1 MKTRQPRSLGLY
13 PVSLILIIALAG
25 IICYSPVLD
34 SFFLSDDFVLIALFE
49 QLGPFGLWVNQQHGQ
64 SLFFRPVL
72 GLISF
77 LDYQAW
83 GNYPVGYHL
92 TNLGFH
98 LANAFAV
105 GWIANLLT
113 KNLAIA
119 RNYKII
125 LPYLAGFIFLLLPS
139 HTEAVSW
146 ISART
151 DVISSC
157 FGLAAFATY
166 LIGRN
171 WPNKVPFILSLFL
184 FFCAVLSKESLVTF
198 PGLVILYEVYDFI
211 ENKNNKKSGRD
222 RGLLILPYLG
232 VLIVYFVWRTLK
244 LGTPLGGYGG
254 DVHLNFNVG
263 HIAKNLVIYP
273 TRTFFPPIFESTFL
287 LWLFIFLGL
296 ILLSLGCTS
305 LFVKGRSPH
314 PEIPPLLLFLVGSFF
329 VAVLPAINV
338 FVSIT
343 DTQGE
348 RYLYFGSGFASI
360 YLAIVLVFVCL
371 KIRVILIASSVLLLI
386 FGLTVQS
393 LNQNWK
399 IAGSI
404 SQNILLE
411 MLLENPETPAI
422 LTALPDNYRGAYIYR
437 TGLIQGLELFGGGEK
452 YAIAF
457 TREPAD
463 GPFERVKFETDQ
475 IQTVMHHDLRE
486 IDDAVFVQ
494 QDRPEIYQ
502 FTLSNPD
509 TSFLPWPKN
518 SLKTQDYEVIQF
530 APNQYQL
537 LLKNPGLADHLMF
550 YSDGRLIRSPDS

>member
-1 MKTRQPRSLGLY
+1 MKTRQPRSPGLY
-13 PVSLILIIALAG
+13 PVSLIIIIALAG
-25 IICYSPVLD
+25 IICYSPVLG
-34 SFFLSDDFVLIALFE
+34 SFFLSDDLVLIALFE
-49 QLGPFGLWVNQQHGQ
+49 KLGPFGLWVNQQHGQ

-72 GLISF
+72 SLISF
-77 LDYQAW
+77 WDYQIW
-83 GNYPVGYHL
+83 GNYPLGYHL

-113 KNLAIA
+113 KNFAIA
-119 RNYKII
+119 RHSKII

-151 DVISSC
+151 DVISSF
-157 FGLAAFATY
+157 FGLAAFVTY

-171 WPNKVPFILSLFL
+171 SNSKFPFLLSLFL
-184 FFCAVLSKESLVTF
+184 LFFALLSKESLVTF
-198 PGLVILYEVYDFI
+198 PGLVILYEIYDFI
-211 ENKNNKKSGRD
+211 ADENNRKFRRD
-222 RGLLILPYLG
+222 RGFFILSHIG
-232 VLIVYFVWRTLK
+232 VLIVYFVWRNRK

-273 TRTFFPPIFESTFL
+273 TRTFFPPIFESTFP
-287 LWLFIFLGL
+287 LWLFIFVGL

-305 LFVKGRSPH
+305 LFMKGRSPH
-314 PEIPPLLLFLVGSFF
+314 PEIPPLMLFLAGSFF

-371 KIRVILIASSVLLLI
+371 KTRVILVASSVLLLI

-399 IAGSI
+399 IAGSV
-404 SQNILLE
+404 SQNILFE
-411 MLLENPETPAI
+411 MLQGNPETPVI
-422 LTALPDNYRGAYIYR
+422 ITAMPDNYRGAYIYR

-457 TREPAD
+457 TRETTD
-463 GPFERVKFETDQ
+463 GPLERVKFETDR

-494 QDRPEIYQ
+494 QDQPEIYQ
-502 FTLSNPD
+502 FTLSNPN

-518 SLKTQDYEVIQF
+518 SLKTKDYEVIKF

-537 LLKNPGLADHLMF
+537 LLKNPDLADHLMF